1 MLVYN
6 HYCNRLVRVSQFQLQ
21 HQRFHFLSFFRDISF
36 STINLYH
43 ILKQMNVYIIGYKYI
58 ILIPKCFFNMSK
70 KWIKIIIY
78 VDFENKLNYLI
89 NGIMDKQAKVW
100 VLQQ

>member
-1 MLVYN
+1 MT
-6 HYCNRLVRVSQFQLQ
+6 
-21 HQRFHFLSFFRDISF
+21 IF

-43 ILKQMNVYIIGYKYI
+43 IFKQMNVYKIGYKCI

-78 VDFENKLNYLI
+78 IDFENKLNYLI
-89 NGIMDKQAKVW
+89 NGIMDKQANV
-100 VLQQ
+100 

>member
-6 HYCNRLVRVSQFQLQ
+6 RNCNRLVRVSQFQLQ
-21 HQRFHFLSFFRDISF
+21 HQRFRFWSFFSDISF

-43 ILKQMNVYIIGYKYI
+43 IFKQMNVYKICYKYI
-58 ILIPKCFFNMSK
+58 IVIPKCVFNMSK

-78 VDFENKLNYLI
+78 VDCKNELNYPI
-89 NGIMDKQAKVW
+89 NGIIGKQANV
-100 VLQQ
+100 